1 MAVAFRG
8 RPSGMDR
15 IEIAHARRALGDPA
29 ATLVC
34 RNLWGRYAALPREMV
49 AEVLAAGAEGRRPRR
64 LIARH
69 ALRLALGAGRAEA
82 VAAASRPGA
91 VFSIVSHQGLE
102 DMRAIESLTRHG
114 AAFVPLIH
122 DIIPITH
129 PEYNRPVQP
138 PRHAGRMR
146 AVSRLAAGVAY
157 VSAESRR
164 RAEAWMGA
172 QEGGRVPPGA
182 VAPPGID
189 LKTRA
194 VADEGAP
201 YFLTICTLEPRKNH
215 MLLLEVWRE
224 LHARRGMETPR
235 LIFVGRQGWEVETT
249 RRFIDSHPDYV
260 DWRGH
265 MGEAELAGLLA
276 GARALLFPSFAEG
289 FGLPVGEALASGVP
303 VIASDIAVLREVG
316 GEVPDYLD
324 PLDGLGWLQAVEEY
338 TDAAHP
344 RRLAQLD
351 RLGNWRAP
359 DWETHFARF
368 DALIRHL
375 SAD

>member
-34 RNLWGRYAALPREMV
+34 RNLWGRYAALPRGMV
-49 AEVLAAGAEGRRPRR
+49 AQVLAAGAEGRRPRR

-138 PRHAGRMR
+138 PRHAGRML

-164 RAEAWMGA
+164 QAESWMQA
-172 QEGGRVPPGA
+172 QGRVPPGA

-189 LKTRA
+189 LRTRA
-194 VADEGAP
+194 SPDESGA

-224 LHARRGMETPR
+224 LHARLGTETPR
-235 LIFVGRQGWEVETT
+235 LIFVGRQGWEVEPV
-249 RRFIDSHPDYV
+249 RRFIEAHPHYV

-265 MGEAELAGLLA
+265 MGEAELASLLA

-303 VIASDIAVLREVG
+303 VIASDLAVLREVG
-316 GEVPDYLD
+316 GDVPDYLD
-324 PLDGLGWLQAVEEY
+324 TLDGLGWLQAVEDY
-338 TDAAHP
+338 ADPAHP

-351 RLGNWRAP
+351 RLAGWRAP
-359 DWETHFARF
+359 DWATHFARF
-368 DALIRHL
+368 DGLISALA
-375 SAD
+375 AD